1 MGKIEEAIKKI
12 NIDMQKEPDEE
23 NLEKIGEYVID
34 HIRTEEDAEAVL
46 AEDKSLKKIY
56 DEIRGEAYQKALK
69 KYQKRE
75 VVLEKNCVGI
85 ACEGERTLE
94 RVMKYFGL
102 SATNKAARTE
112 TAKPQTAAEVPT
124 APKKEKE
131 VDLDFDSF
139 FA

>member
-12 NIDMQKEPDEE
+12 NTDMQKEPNEE
-23 NLEKIGEYVID
+23 ILEKLGEYVID

-46 AEDKSLKKIY
+46 AEDKSLKEIY
-56 DEIRGEAYQKALK
+56 DEIKKEAYQKALK
-69 KYQKRE
+69 KRSE
-75 VVLEKNCVGI
+75 SDTEMNCVGI

-102 SATNKAARTE
+102 TAIYKVEQPEAT
-112 TAKPQTAAEVPT
+112 KPQTAAEAPAPA
-124 APKKEKE
+124 APKKAKE
-131 VDLDFDSF
+131 VNLDFDSF